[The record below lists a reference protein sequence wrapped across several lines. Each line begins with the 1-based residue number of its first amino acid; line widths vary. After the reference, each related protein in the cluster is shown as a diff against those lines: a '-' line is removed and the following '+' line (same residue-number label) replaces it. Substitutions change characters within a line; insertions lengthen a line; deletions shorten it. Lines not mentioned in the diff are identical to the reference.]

1 MFESQEYITIKKE
14 ELLEKTAPLFKSGH
28 RLVQI
33 CCTKLPD
40 KLIMDYSFDKDY
52 KFIDYRIE
60 LPLEGASLPSITGI
74 YFAAFTYENEIHD
87 LFGINVIGNALD
99 FGGKFYRIN
108 ETAPFN
114 KVVKKEVKNA

>member
-14 ELLEKTAPLFKSGH
+14 ELLAKVDPLFKSGH

-40 KLIMDYSFDKDY
+40 KLVVDYSFDKDY
-52 KFIDYRIE
+52 KFVDYRVE
-60 LPLEGASLPSITGI
+60 LPLEGGSLPSITGI

-99 FGGKFYRIN
+99 FGGKFYRIQ
-108 ETAPFN
+108 EKTPFN
-114 KVVKKEVKNA
+114 KAVKQEVKNA